1 MALFWS
7 IFPEDEMVEVSGEGI
22 ITRADIEDYLAAMS
36 RDGIKSYA
44 KLVEVVLTGT
54 LALDRDDVEH
64 VAQSLVEYGRDG
76 EAGPVAIVV
85 HSELHLD
92 MAVLLK
98 RRVGDRPFRIFT
110 SLMEA
115 RAWLGSYGKH
125 DHVMV
130 AASRLDR
137 RGSWRI
143 EWSRTPGKR

>member
-7 IFPEDEMVEVSGEGI
+7 IFPEDEMVEVNGDGI
-22 ITRADIEDYLAAMS
+22 ITRADFENYLAAMS

-44 KLVEVVLTGT
+44 KLVEVAFTGT
-54 LALDRDDVEH
+54 LALDHDDVECA
-64 VAQSLVEYGRDG
+64 AQGLMKYGRDG

-85 HSELHLD
+85 HSELNLD

-98 RRVGDRPFRIFT
+98 QRVGDRPFRIFT
-110 SLMEA
+110 NLTEA

-125 DHVMV
+125 GHVMV